1 MELMAKVVGMNTS
14 DGLVNLNAV
23 DKASSMYNLKVNSID
38 AQAIKLGHTYIFN
51 YDIVDGLE
59 RKSYNVVS
67 FTEITELDFSLA
79 DEALRAFY
87 PGAPISAK
95 DAQEEVNKYIELI
108 DNDIIK
114 EITKYLINK
123 YHDKFFI
130 YPAASKMHHAYV
142 GGLAYHSI
150 GMLNL
155 ADGFLKNYPYL
166 KKDYLYAGI
175 MLHDIGKALELSGVV
190 NTEYSLK
197 GQLVGHLVLGAMEI
211 ELAAKEL
218 GYADCKEA
226 LYLEHMLVSHHGMP
240 QFGSAKKPAT
250 AEALALWYIDT
261 IDSKFRVLGEE
272 LAKTKEET
280 YTDSIGV
287 LDRTKIYKI

>member
-23 DKASSMYNLKVNSID
+23 DKDSNMFNLKVNSID

-51 YDIVDGLE
+51 YDIIDGLE
-59 RKSYNVVS
+59 RKSYNVLS

-87 PGAPISAK
+87 PGSPISAN
-95 DAQEEVNKYIELI
+95 DAIKEIEKYIELI

-114 EITKYLINK
+114 DITKYLINK
-123 YHDKFFI
+123 YHDKFYI

-166 KKDYLYAGI
+166 NKDYLYAGI
-175 MLHDIGKALELSGVV
+175 MLHDIGKAIELSGVV
-190 NTEYSLK
+190 NTEYSLR

-218 GYADCKEA
+218 GYINCKEI

-272 LAKTKEET
+272 LAKTKEEA